1 MGGNDP
7 TQAIEPGYLS
17 QDVTKVP
24 GWHGLVAWDLL
35 FNNLTTGLFLFAAV
49 GELAAPALLG
59 PVAKVAYPVALV
71 LLLTDLLMLV
81 CDLGDPLRFHH
92 MLRVFKPSSPMSLGT
107 WSLTVYSLPL
117 TLIVAIEA
125 AQALGL
131 LPRGS
136 MALESVRRSAVVF
149 GLLPAFGSLAYKG
162 VLFSTCSQPGWKDA
176 RWLGGWMANSALM
189 LGCAQLLALSILTGN
204 ARAAAALRTVAAVLL
219 LLNLIPTSL
228 VFLEIRETLSRIYR
242 DHQIYVVLA
251 LIFVGGTLVPSI
263 LLLAGGG
270 APWSLGAVSLIM
282 LGGLAVR
289 AQFLKMPT
297 LHMRVDQDARPEP
310 IPDAPSRTGNPQPRV
325 GRRMDG
331 HGFHTAAH

>member
-1 MGGNDP
+1 M
-7 TQAIEPGYLS
+7 
-17 QDVTKVP
+17 TKVP

-49 GELAAPALLG
+49 GELACAGVTRLPWPGRRIPSRWSSCSPTCCCWCL
-59 PVAKVAYPVALV
+59 
-71 LLLTDLLMLV
+71 
-81 CDLGDPLRFHH
+81 DLGDPLRFHH

-125 AQALGL
+125 AQALDL

-136 MALESVRRSAVVF
+136 TALEWIRKSAVVF

-176 RWLGGWMANSALM
+176 RWLGGFMANSALT
-189 LGCAQLLALSILTGN
+189 LGCVQLLAISVLTGD

-219 LLNLIPTSL
+219 LLNLIPTGL
-228 VFLEIRETLSRIYR
+228 VFLELRETLWRIYR
-242 DHQIYVVLA
+242 DQQIYLA
-251 LIFVGGTLVPSI
+251 LVLTFVGGSLVPLA

-270 APWSLGAVSLIM
+270 VAMQPDRRVAHR
-282 LGGLAVR
+282 GG
-289 AQFLKMPT
+289 
-297 LHMRVDQDARPEP
+297 
-310 IPDAPSRTGNPQPRV
+310 
-325 GRRMDG
+325 
-331 HGFHTAAH
+331 

>member
-35 FNNLTTGLFLFAAV
+35 FKNLTTGLFLFAAV

-71 LLLTDLLMLV
+71 FLLTDLLLLV
-81 CDLGDPLRFHH
+81 SDLGDPLRFHH

-125 AQALGL
+125 AQVLHL
-131 LPRGS
+131 LPTES
-136 MALESVRRSAVVF
+136 TALEWVRKSAVVF
-149 GLLPAFGSLAYKG
+149 GLVPAFGSVAYKG
-162 VLFSTCSQPGWKDA
+162 VLFSTCSQPGWEDA

-189 LGCAQLLALSILTGN
+189 LGSAQLLALSVLTGD
-204 ARAAAALRTVAAVLL
+204 ARAAAALGTVAAVLVV
-219 LLNLIPTSL
+219 LNLIPTGF
-228 VFLEIRETLSRIYR
+228 VFLEIRETLARIYS
-242 DHQIYVVLA
+242 DQQIYRVL
-251 LIFVGGTLVPSI
+251 LLTLVGGTLVPVV
-263 LLLAGGG
+263 LLLAGDGT
-270 APWSLGAVSLIM
+270 PWRLGAVLLIV
-282 LGGLAVR
+282 LGGFAVR
-289 AQFLKMPT
+289 SLFLKIP
-297 LHMRVDQDARPEP
+297 HASHESRSRAR
-310 IPDAPSRTGNPQPRV
+310 A
-325 GRRMDG
+325 
-331 HGFHTAAH
+331 

>member
-1 MGGNDP
+1 M
-7 TQAIEPGYLS
+7 IKPGYTA

-49 GELAAPALLG
+49 GELASPALLA
-59 PVAKVAYPVALV
+59 PVAKAAYPVALV
-71 LLLTDLLMLV
+71 FLLTDLMLLV
-81 CDLGDPLRFHH
+81 SDLGDPLRFHH

-125 AQALGL
+125 AQVLHL

-136 MALESVRRSAVVF
+136 MALEWVRKSAVVF

-176 RWLGGWMANSALM
+176 RWLGGLMANSALM
-189 LGCAQLLALSILTGN
+189 LGCAELLAMSILTGD

-219 LLNLIPTSL
+219 LLNLIPTGL

-242 DHQIYVVLA
+242 DQQIYRALA
-251 LIFVGGTLVPSI
+251 LIFVGGTLVPLF

-270 APWSLGAVSLIM
+270 VSWSLGAVSLIV
-282 LGGLAVR
+282 LGSLAVR
-289 AQFLKMPT
+289 IAVP
-297 LHMRVDQDARPEP
+297 QDTARF
-310 IPDAPSRTGNPQPRV
+310 S
-325 GRRMDG
+325 
-331 HGFHTAAH
+331 

>member
-1 MGGNDP
+1 MQGDDQIR
-7 TQAIEPGYLS
+7 TIEPGYTT

-49 GELAAPALLG
+49 GELASPGLLG
-59 PVAKVAYPVALV
+59 PVAKAAYPVALV
-71 LLLTDLLMLV
+71 FLLTDLLLLV
-81 CDLGDPLRFHH
+81 SDLGDPLRFHH

-125 AQALGL
+125 AQVLHV
-131 LPRGS
+131 LPSWS
-136 MALESVRRSAVVF
+136 MALEWARKLLVVF

-189 LGCAQLLALSILTGN
+189 LGCAELLAVSILIGQ
-204 ARAAAALRTVAAVLL
+204 AQAAAALRTVVGILL
-219 LLNLIPTSL
+219 LLNLIPTGF

-242 DHQIYVVLA
+242 DEQVYRALVLV
-251 LIFVGGTLVPSI
+251 FVGGTLAPLI
-263 LLLAGGG
+263 LVLAAGG
-270 APWSLGAVSLIM
+270 ALWSLGAVSLIV

-289 AQFLKMPT
+289 SLFLKIP
-297 LHMRVDQDARPEP
+297 HASHESRSPEKTRSG
-310 IPDAPSRTGNPQPRV
+310 A
-325 GRRMDG
+325 
-331 HGFHTAAH
+331 